1 VRSRRTAARALGVA
15 AALLLAV
22 AAPAV
27 AQDGEELSILAGNS
41 QGSSTIDV
49 LIFGPPS
56 SVVDIAELVDGVR
69 VPVISVA
76 TSPGTPDLGTVA
88 VPMMVTWRCDR
99 RSRDFV
105 ATATGSGGRQ
115 LEDWSGVRTP
125 SCDRR
130 FKLGAPAKAR
140 PGSTAALKVTDSWR
154 LGDIKPK
161 LCVAAPKAAYRCRIV
176 GLREGRS
183 KVTVKQRFGRKG
195 VWKVQLRGP
204 TKRITNSIAVGVK
217 IKQRVVPNPGVLLL
231 GDSLMSN
238 LVTPITDRLG
248 TRVNVFENLVGG
260 SGLTDA
266 TYNWVNA
273 AKRQLKLHKPKA
285 AAMLIGGG
293 DGFPLTT
300 ADGTKVNCCGDDWS
314 TAYSVKV
321 ARMMTVLRN
330 GGKTK
335 VVWILNPA
343 MKRAGHQSV
352 IAAINRAARIAQPG
366 VAGVKI
372 VDLGQALTPGGFYAE
387 SIDFGGKSVRVRQ
400 KDGVH
405 MTVAGADIASR
416 PVVAALKP
424 LPR

>member
-1 VRSRRTAARALGVA
+1 
-15 AALLLAV
+15 
-22 AAPAV
+22 
-27 AQDGEELSILAGNS
+27 
-41 QGSSTIDV
+41 
-49 LIFGPPS
+49 
-56 SVVDIAELVDGVR
+56 
-69 VPVISVA
+69 
-76 TSPGTPDLGTVA
+76 
-88 VPMMVTWRCDR
+88 
-99 RSRDFV
+99 
-105 ATATGSGGRQ
+105 
-115 LEDWSGVRTP
+115 
-125 SCDRR
+125 
-130 FKLGAPAKAR
+130 
-140 PGSTAALKVTDSWR
+140 
-154 LGDIKPK
+154 
-161 LCVAAPKAAYRCRIV
+161 
-176 GLREGRS
+176 
-183 KVTVKQRFGRKG
+183 
-195 VWKVQLRGP
+195 
-204 TKRITNSIAVGVK
+204 
-217 IKQRVVPNPGVLLL
+217 
-231 GDSLMSN
+231 MSN